1 MFQRIMSHHSNGVYQ
16 LNLIG
21 MCILTA
27 LFSSQAHAYYSNDYV
42 TLNGFGTMGMS
53 YYDSKANKY
62 TTNGLKTQGPGG
74 PDGAWSGA
82 LDSRIGLQAQTSYK
96 DLTGVVQVITSKN
109 NNGNIRPSVE
119 WLNLKY
125 DFVPAFSVR
134 AGRIV
139 LPTYMHTESMYVG
152 YASNWARVPVDAY
165 SLIPITNVDGVEG
178 IFRFTYKKITN
189 NLTLHMGSTKVHHP
203 GGGTTKANSIR
214 GFVNDT
220 TYGDFKLHLGYL
232 GTELDTDLFDKL
244 IAQFTPMLIAMFPK
258 EYASATRLK
267 KQDVRIGSIGMGY
280 DDGKAFGSTEMTWT
294 KGDNLGIMRG
304 LYVHGGYRIG
314 NWSPYAMLTNK
325 RTLQSFIGTNTGINN
340 HTISLGTRWDFM
352 KNTNLKLQYDR
363 VTFQNTA
370 GKDLKPQGSSV
381 TNNVLT
387 LLVDFVF

>member
-1 MFQRIMSHHSNGVYQ
+1 MFQRIMSHQSNRTYQ
-16 LNLIG
+16 LHLIG
-21 MCILTA
+21 MCIFTA
-27 LFSSQAHAYYSNDYV
+27 LFSNQAQAYYSNDYV
-42 TLNGFGTMGMS
+42 TLNGFGTMGIS
-53 YYDSKANKY
+53 YYDSKTSKY
-62 TTNGLKTQGPGG
+62 TVNGLSTQGPGG

-96 DLTGVVQVITSKN
+96 DLTGVVQVITSKD

-139 LPTYMHTESMYVG
+139 LPTYMHTESMYIG

-178 IFRFTYKKITN
+178 IIRFNYQKITN
-189 NLTLHMGSTKVHHP
+189 SLTLHMGSTKIHHP

-232 GTELDTDLFDKL
+232 GTEFDTDLFDKILSIFTPAL
-244 IAQFTPMLIAMFPK
+244 IAAYPK
-258 EYASATRLK
+258 EYAAIARFK
-267 KQDVRIGSIGMGY
+267 KQDIRIGSIGTAY
-280 DDGKAFGSTEMTWT
+280 DDTKAFGSAEMTWV
-294 KGDNLGIMRG
+294 KGDNIGVTRG
-304 LYVHGGYRIG
+304 LYVHGGYRIRD
-314 NWSPYAMLTNK
+314 WSPYAMWSGK
-325 RTLQSFIGTNTGINN
+325 KSLQPMVQTESGVDNS
-340 HTISLGTRWDFM
+340 TISLGVRWDFM
-352 KNTNLKLQYDR
+352 TNANLKVQYDY
-363 VTFQNTA
+363 VKLQNTG
-370 GKDLKPQGSSV
+370 GKDLKPVGSEI